1 MPVVTSQLDSRLH
14 PPTLRARFVRLPDGK
29 LRLEAPTVGLYRG
42 EPRAGTLVAPD
53 QPIGQ
58 LEILGVLHHLLAPA
72 EAAGLVLRSDSRQ
85 NLPHPTRRPVGHGDL
100 LVLLDPEAVTAGAV
114 PGIGIGP
121 GATGTST
128 AALVFRAPTAGRWY
142 TRPGPGKP
150 PLIEVGTVVE
160 HGQAVGLIEVM
171 KTFSRLHYG
180 GEGLPARAR
189 VRAIVVKDEEDVA
202 AGDTLFELER
212 DD

>member
-1 MPVVTSQLDSRLH
+1 MPVVTASLDSRLH
-14 PPTLRARFVRLPDGK
+14 PPTLRARLVRLADGK
-29 LRLEAPTVGLYRG
+29 LRLEAPTVGLYRDP
-42 EPRAGTLVAPD
+42 PRTGSLVAPD

-72 EAAGLVLRSDSRQ
+72 EAAGLVLPPETRDNPR
-85 NLPHPTRRPVGHGDL
+85 RRPVEYGSL

-114 PGIGIGP
+114 QGPAIGHRGR
-121 GATGTST
+121 AGTD
-128 AALVFRAPTAGRWY
+128 AMVFRAPTAGRWY

-150 PLIEVGTVVE
+150 PLIEVGTLLE

-180 GEGLPARAR
+180 GEGLPTRAR
-189 VRAIVVKDEEDVA
+189 VRVIVVKDEEDVA
-202 AGDTLFELER
+202 AGDTLFEL
-212 DD
+212 DTAD

>member
-1 MPVVTSQLDSRLH
+1 MPVVTSLLDSRLH
-14 PPTLRARFVRLPDGK
+14 PPTLRARLVRLPDGK

-42 EPRAGTLVAPD
+42 APRSGSLVAPD

-72 EAAGLVLRSDSRQ
+72 EAAGLVLPPETRD
-85 NLPHPTRRPVGHGDL
+85 LPSRRPVEHGSL
-100 LVLLDPEAVTAGAV
+100 LVMLDPEAVTAGAV
-114 PGIGIGP
+114 QGAGP
-121 GATGTST
+121 GLRSSASAG
-128 AALVFRAPTAGRWY
+128 AMVFRAPTAGRWY

-150 PLIEVGTVVE
+150 PLIAAGTVVE

-180 GEGLPARAR
+180 GEGLPPRAR
-189 VRAIVVKDEEDVA
+189 VRTIVVKDEEDVA
-202 AGDTLFELER
+202 AGDTLFELELV
-212 DD
+212 D

>member
-1 MPVVTSQLDSRLH
+1 MPVLTSQLDSRLH
-14 PPTLRARFVRLPDGK
+14 PPTLRARLVRLPDGK

-42 EPRAGTLVAPD
+42 APRPGALVGPD

-72 EAAGLVLRSDSRQ
+72 EAAGLVLPPDR
-85 NLPHPTRRPVGHGDL
+85 PATTPARRPVGHGDL
-100 LVLLDPEAVTAGAV
+100 LVLLDPDAVTAAAAL
-114 PGIGIGP
+114 GP
-121 GATGTST
+121 GASPHNHSDAG
-128 AALVFRAPTAGRWY
+128 ALVFRAPTAGRFY

-150 PLIEVGTVVE
+150 PLIEPGTRVV

-180 GEGLPARAR
+180 GEGLPAPAR
-189 VRAIVVKDEEDVA
+189 VRAIIVKDEEDVA
-202 AGDTLFELER
+202 AGDALFELEPAE
-212 DD
+212 

>member
-1 MPVVTSQLDSRLH
+1 MPVVTSLLDSRLH
-14 PPTLRARFVRLPDGK
+14 PPTLRARLVRLPDGK

-42 EPRAGTLVAPD
+42 EPRPGTLVAPD

-114 PGIGIGP
+114 PGLGIGAA
-121 GATGTST
+121 GATST
-128 AALVFRAPTAGRWY
+128 ATMVFRAPTAGRWY
-142 TRPGPGKP
+142 TRPAPGKP
-150 PLIEVGTVVE
+150 PLIEAGTLVE

-202 AGDTLFELER
+202 AGDALFELER
-212 DD
+212 VD